1 MYRTESSFVRGVK
14 MYGSFPF
21 NETFLVF
28 SEVTRFKPFNE
39 LIQSFEVFLRFF
51 DLVPMSL
58 NFFHCH

>member
-1 MYRTESSFVRGVK
+1 

-51 DLVPMSL
+51 DLVPVIKLFSL
-58 NFFHCH
+58 SLMGETK